1 MRPSG
6 SRREGGGAQFI
17 QRHLMIG
24 PISGSSA
31 IPSVSNRSSS
41 SRAVL
46 SGVVILQSKIA
57 TATMSREISQLNA
70 CDGVFKDRV
79 EVRELRVEVPPAALP
94 SVPIRGSRR
103 EGGGVPTGK
112 RRLTDTRQRL
122 RRYWN
127 PNDSTQIT

>member
-17 QRHLMIG
+17 QRRLMIG
-24 PISGSSA
+24 PISGSTA

-41 SRAVL
+41 SRAVV
-46 SGVVILQSKIA
+46 SGVVTPQARIA
-57 TATMSREISQLNA
+57 TASMSREISQLNDY
-70 CDGVFKDRV
+70 DGVLKDRV

-127 PNDSTQIT
+127 PKDSAPQT

>member
-1 MRPSG
+1 M
-6 SRREGGGAQFI
+6 
-17 QRHLMIG
+17 
-24 PISGSSA
+24 
-31 IPSVSNRSSS
+31 V
-41 SRAVL
+41 
-46 SGVVILQSKIA
+46 SGVVTPQARIA
-57 TATMSREISQLNA
+57 TASMSREISQLNDY
-70 CDGVFKDRV
+70 DGVFKDRV

-127 PNDSTQIT
+127 PKDSAPQT

>member
-17 QRHLMIG
+17 QRRLMIG